1 MYLGAAANEKSE
13 DEMKLEEWL
22 ASLESMQLKRSELNL
37 LIMDYLI
44 SEGFKEA
51 AERFKI
57 EAGIEMSKVGDE
69 GLSFESAEDI
79 DKRIEIRAAIED
91 GQVSRALKLIND
103 YYPEL
108 IDNNR
113 HLYFKLQVRMD
124 ITCFYISILTNIS
137 IFSNSN

>member
-1 MYLGAAANEKSE
+1 
-13 DEMKLEEWL
+13 MKIEEWL
-22 ASLESMQLKRSELNL
+22 SSLEAMQLKRSELNL

-51 AERFKI
+51 AERFKV
-57 EAGIEMSKVGDE
+57 EAGIQMNKLNEEGMS
-69 GLSFESAEDI
+69 LESSEDI

-91 GQVSRALKLIND
+91 GQVSKALKLIND

-113 HLYFKLQVRMD
+113 HLYFKLQV
-124 ITCFYISILTNIS
+124 CFKIL
-137 IFSNSN
+137 IFKI